1 MVVTFSKYRL
11 IDFRSENPNQ
21 IHRKDLANRTKPMMC
36 LSIFSVGNP
45 RSGKLPRR
53 KPRGFAL
60 IVTLSLMILLV
71 VVAVGLLTLSTLS
84 LRSAG
89 QGKSMSVA
97 RSNARLALML
107 ALGELQKTAGPDQR
121 ITARADVIDS
131 GIQNPRLTGVWKSRR
146 IDGASLPAPEDY
158 QKTQR
163 DAAFVGWLASSV
175 DGKAASQIGYAGM
188 KIPAPVTLWGK
199 GSLGP
204 NVDSKDLVTAA
215 KVPTATAKGALAWA
229 VMDEGVK
236 VRVNTAYSDK
246 ADTQGMKTA
255 QLGTGEAPNTGW
267 LPQLSGLKRG
277 FFEKD
282 ADEFKQIAKGISRQ
296 TYGLAADEL
305 STGAGDLLKPLGHDV
320 SVSSAGIF
328 TDTADGGLKEDFH
341 LMVNKGGMPADYS
354 GKGVYASRLGM
365 SAAEAISD
373 PRWESFHQYA
383 RLYRDKV
390 INSGGQPMVRSQV
403 PTGWVASA
411 NSSPTTGVP
420 GKIQLSPPRGVI
432 LMPTIAKVQVLFSL
446 LARDIY
452 TYPGA
457 AGATI
462 PENSGQLHGPW
473 GDNFRNSS
481 YDYLLHLLYTPVVTL
496 HNPYNVAIE
505 FTNLKVV
512 FSNVPFALQVY
523 RNGQAQTTAPAPLDM
538 MYHQTAEQGKQHKR
552 FGMTLKTKTFTGAAG
567 VATFKLLPGEVKMF
581 SPYIPPNRSW
591 AEENSGTRLFSDWD
605 NDPNRAFNID
615 GIPGWRGD
623 GIGFDLDWF
632 CPQPLR
638 VSSSETE
645 NGKTM
650 DRGGCIGM
658 RRQDE
663 FHVLFAPLSVPE
675 LSKNKFVVEMFA
687 SNGTSPTAVSS
698 GAIEMDYETP
708 TGLQDFLISKNGT
721 LRYPKTG
728 TINTLALLD
737 HSSSP
742 IKKYLK
748 VKPFAL
754 LSARAK
760 TTSGGRD
767 PGNEDGRLAT
777 KPWSFAHANIGAVSE
792 KIGSEHP
799 ANHSHEIDLQL
810 LESGTANLLQVDAQ
824 DRGNFISGNTGF
836 NGTKFG
842 VQYEIPLAPVQTL
855 AGLNGSN
862 PGGSSGYLPRFA
874 QPVGNSWAHP
884 LMSTDKAMEPGTT
897 GNLLDHSFL
906 LNSALYDHFYFSGL
920 ADQVGQFAAGKST
933 AELSAEF
940 AKGDP
945 LADPRLK
952 LHKPLGKV
960 IADLATDAADNNGY
974 KRIAAWQMMEG
985 AFNINSTSV
994 NAWKAMLGS
1003 IRDSRAVVNM
1013 INKGNNSCTFG
1024 ELPVTD
1030 DDEARIS
1037 RFRLP
1042 ASKSEAEGGDAKD
1055 GYWMG
1060 PREYTEGELQT
1071 LAENIVKQVRLR
1083 GPFLS
1088 LSEFVNRRLGP
1099 ASDEMAQR
1107 GALQQA
1113 IDDSNLNQTLAN
1125 DANAGY
1131 EIQAD
1136 LVANYNYKNPAAG
1149 IGSSFQ
1155 GAPGYLSQADILAV
1169 LGNAATPRSDTF
1181 TIRGYGEARDAAN
1194 KVIASATCEA
1204 VVQRVPDYIDSIDAA
1219 DTAPANL
1226 ASTANLRFGRRFEIV
1241 SFRWLHPS
1249 EI

>member
-1 MVVTFSKYRL
+1 
-11 IDFRSENPNQ
+11 
-21 IHRKDLANRTKPMMC
+21 MMC
-36 LSIFSVGNP
+36 PIRFSAGNP
-45 RSGKLPRR
+45 RPGRSPLRR
-53 KPRGFAL
+53 RPRGFAL

-71 VVAVGLLTLSTLS
+71 VVAVGLLTLSTIT

-89 QGKSMSVA
+89 QGKSMAEA

-107 ALGELQKTAGPDQR
+107 AIGDLQKAAGPDQR
-121 ITARADVIDS
+121 VTARADVID
-131 GIQNPRLTGVWKSRR
+131 GNNANPRLTGVWKSRK
-146 IDGASLPAPEDY
+146 IDGAALPTPQDY
-158 QKTQR
+158 QKTAR
-163 DAAFVGWLASSV
+163 DAAFLGWLASSV
-175 DGKAASQIGYAGM
+175 DGKAAAQVGYASS
-188 KIPAPVTLWGK
+188 ITASPVTLWGK
-199 GSLGP
+199 GSLGANP
-204 NVDSKDLVTAA
+204 KPADIVTAA
-215 KVPTATAKGALAWA
+215 KVPTSPTRGALAWA

-236 VRVNTAYSDK
+236 VRVNTSYNDDAQ
-246 ADTQGMKTA
+246 TQGMKTT
-255 QLGTGEAPNTGW
+255 QLGTGVNPSTAWIPTLEK
-267 LPQLSGLKRG
+267 LERKY
-277 FFEKD
+277 FEKD
-282 ADEFKQIAKGISRQ
+282 SEKQEEIAKGVSRLSF
-296 TYGLAADEL
+296 GLAADKIFPGSGE
-305 STGAGDLLKPLGHDV
+305 LLKPLGHDV
-320 SVSSAGIF
+320 SMSSTGIL
-328 TDTADGGLKEDFH
+328 TDTADGGLKEDFQ
-341 LMVNKGGMPADYS
+341 LLANKANLPGSYA
-354 GKGVYASRLGM
+354 GKGIYESRLGM
-365 SAAEAISD
+365 SPAEAVSD
-373 PRWESFHQYA
+373 PRWESFQQYA
-383 RLYRDKV
+383 SLYRDKV
-390 INSGGQPMVRSQV
+390 RNSGGQPWVRSQV
-403 PTGWVASA
+403 PAGWTASTGSAS
-411 NSSPTTGVP
+411 TGVP
-420 GKIQLSPPRGVI
+420 GVVQRQPPHGVI

-452 TYPGA
+452 SYGGG

-462 PENSGQLHGPW
+462 PENAAQLHGPW
-473 GDNFRNSS
+473 ADNFRNSS

-523 RNGQAQTTAPAPLDM
+523 RNGQAQTTALAPLDQ
-538 MYHQTAEQGKQHKR
+538 MYHQTAEQGKLNKR

-567 VATFKLLPGEVKMF
+567 SSTFKLLPGEVKMF
-581 SPYIPPNRSW
+581 TPYIPPNRSW

-638 VSSSETE
+638 VSQFE
-645 NGKTM
+645 NENNKNM

-663 FHVLFAPLSVPE
+663 FHVLFAPLSVPD

-687 SNGTSPTAVSS
+687 SSGTSATAVSS
-698 GAIEMDYETP
+698 GAIEMDYESP

-721 LRYPKTG
+721 LRYPKDG
-728 TINTLALLD
+728 TLNTLALLD

-742 IKKYLK
+742 IKKYTK

-767 PGNEDGRLAT
+767 SSNEDGRLAT

-792 KIGSEHP
+792 KIASEHP

-810 LESGTANLLQVDAQ
+810 LEGGTANLLQVDAQ

-842 VQYEIPLAPVQTL
+842 IQYEIPLAPLQTL
-855 AGLNGSN
+855 SSLNGAN

-884 LMSTDKAMEPGTT
+884 LMSTDKALESGNN

-920 ADQVGQFAAGKST
+920 AEQDGEFFSGKPT
-933 AELSAEF
+933 TELSADF
-940 AKGDP
+940 AKGEP
-945 LADPRLK
+945 LADPRLV
-952 LHKPLGKV
+952 LYRPGGSPPEE
-960 IADLATDAADNNGY
+960 LATDTEADDAPG
-974 KRIAAWQMMEG
+974 RIAAWQMMEG

-1003 IRDSRAVVNM
+1003 IRDPRAVVNL
-1013 INKGNNSCTFG
+1013 INKGNNSCSFT
-1024 ELPVTD
+1024 ELSATGD
-1030 DDEARIS
+1030 NEGRIS

-1042 ASKSEAEGGDAKD
+1042 ASESEQDGGDVKD

-1060 PREYTEGELQT
+1060 PREYEEADLQK

-1099 ASDEMAQR
+1099 ASDEMSQR

-1113 IDDSNLNQTLAN
+1113 IDDSELNESFAN

-1131 EIQAD
+1131 DIGSSAVAD
-1136 LVANYNYKNPAAG
+1136 YRYKNPEAG
-1149 IGSSFQ
+1149 TGSSFQ
-1155 GAPGYLSQADILAV
+1155 GAPGYLTQADILAV

-1181 TIRGYGEARDAAN
+1181 TIRGYGEARDASN
-1194 KVIASATCEA
+1194 KVTASATCEA
-1204 VVQRVPDYIDSIDAA
+1204 VVQRVPDYVDSIDHAK
-1219 DTAPANL
+1219 TAPAEL
-1226 ASTANLRFGRRFEIV
+1226 ESIANVKFGRRFNIV